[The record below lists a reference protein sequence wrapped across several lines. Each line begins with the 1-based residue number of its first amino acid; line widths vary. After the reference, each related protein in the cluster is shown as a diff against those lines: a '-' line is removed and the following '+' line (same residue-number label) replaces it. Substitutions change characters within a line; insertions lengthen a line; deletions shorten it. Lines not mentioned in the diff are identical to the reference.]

1 MEDSLAARLS
11 KIVGDAE
18 SLAETIRTQKDPPL
32 PERTRRRAHR
42 LRETLGVALIMSEML
57 ARETGNGPMVEMR
70 GRPDGAGDV
79 LRVCPWYYGVI
90 HPCPAGIT
98 SGITGVP
105 LGYDPVRQGG
115 CDRGDMT

>member
-1 MEDSLAARLS
+1 MDRPMEDSLAAQLS

-70 GRPDGAGDV
+70 GRPDGAGEARFVVD
-79 LRVCPWYYGVI
+79 LDGVELE
-90 HPCPAGIT
+90 P
-98 SGITGVP
+98 
-105 LGYDPVRQGG
+105 
-115 CDRGDMT
+115 